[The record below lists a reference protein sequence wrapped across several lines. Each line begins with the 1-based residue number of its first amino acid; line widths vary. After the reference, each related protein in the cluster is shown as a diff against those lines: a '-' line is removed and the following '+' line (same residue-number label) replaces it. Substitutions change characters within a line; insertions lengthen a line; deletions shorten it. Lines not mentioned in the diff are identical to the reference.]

1 MSAVPKLAD
10 KKSLRNLVPLNGLS
24 NTHFEELARKAKI
37 IDLSTGKLLFKKGER
52 DNATCYVLSGEI
64 ALHDGTDIKLT
75 IQGGTEEARH
85 PIAPQQPRQL
95 SARAKTP
102 VTIVSID
109 SGLLDVMLSWEQSSG
124 YEVTEVDADEE
135 EDWMTR
141 MMQSELMQRLPATN
155 LQQLFMRMQE
165 APAEA
170 GEVIV
175 NQDDEGDYYYIIK
188 EGKCIVSRRPSA
200 NAKSVK
206 LAELTDG
213 DSFGEESLLS
223 GARRNATV
231 TMLTKGRLMRLS
243 KNDFNELLKSP
254 LLSQVSYDEAK
265 ELIQDGAVILDVRLP
280 GEYSNAHLKDSINVP
295 LAAIR
300 NEISGFDLDK
310 PYVVYCDT
318 GRRSTSAVFL
328 LGQFGIDAHV
338 LKDGL
343 SGVPLE
349 EYTEVQ
355 KNESDE
361 QIKSIEMAA
370 DVIDINREK
379 ELTVSATEAA
389 NSINVKLEQ
398 QVSLLT
404 SKTEN
409 LKKKLKEAE
418 ARVKE
423 GEQEVRLL
431 QNAAIKEKKK
441 ESEVEEVLIEAQNRE
456 VELIRVKEQ
465 LVKAESQ
472 VGKYKVLAASV
483 EDAEILGGKIERLKE
498 LLLSEQTQK
507 TRMEEEVAALKEKF
521 EKELAGSHEN
531 TEDIQRQFDENQNT
545 RQGLESEL
553 ASSGATIELLKKN
566 TEELESQLNV
576 LNEKLDSEVKSGTD
590 KLVLLE
596 EELRQ
601 EKQELTRARD
611 DLAGTRTELEG
622 KESELKTLR
631 EGAESEVKSGTDKL
645 VLLEEE
651 LRQEKQELA
660 RARDDLAGTRT
671 ELEGKESELK
681 ALREGAESEGKSV
694 SEKLGSLGKEL
705 KRERQELT
713 QTRKDLTKAR
723 KDLESHTV
731 EIKATEEAYQY
742 KLGQVQSE
750 KEQLELGFNK
760 ELKELRRRLAESGK
774 GVEKQLSVLQREVEE
789 AVSARNKITRQL
801 DETNR
806 KLDGSLEDNAR
817 LESEQGE
824 LKNELGKNKD
834 KLASV
839 TNDLNRSKE
848 ELENSKYELGRNKDE
863 LENAR
868 NRLSQ
873 NKDEL
878 ENARNGLSQNKDELE
893 NARNGLS
900 QIKDELENA
909 RNELSQNKDELENAR
924 NELSQNNSTLAEKEK
939 ERNGINNELAALRAI
954 YAQKESEIT
963 LLQKELDESRN
974 RIGALTSKDGDIE
987 NGRLEAEQG
996 LKLVKQEYEQ
1006 AANESREKT
1015 RQLEK
1020 EIEQKDREIIEANR
1034 KAEEAI
1040 SLRTDAESS
1049 FTVMESEARQINLES
1064 EGMKKS
1070 LSESEEKLKSQQA
1083 ELESLKKEKQEWLDS
1098 QNDAGQKVD
1107 ANFLQSRINEL
1118 EAQLKDSQNMMAESR
1133 DSIRKFE
1140 NDLSM
1145 ERHKSDRDNSLQTQI
1160 EKLKRE
1166 MEEQLEN
1173 YKSEIDDDAVSI
1185 NNENEKLRD
1194 ELKQLYKEQ
1203 EIAIETGKPVTAKRL
1218 MPVREPANNPAPK
1231 QPAATDHSAL
1241 FDLPD
1246 IDKNLFSN
1254 NATVAAPKSK
1264 LIMFVV
1270 VSLFLSIVSA
1280 GGVYWYFVLNNG
1292 GQGQK
1297 LISAGNES
1305 VTEPDNIP
1313 AAGSKKDNP
1322 ARKVARKSL
1331 FNFDKKMANTP
1342 KVALKKAGKTRPT
1355 KVFRDT
1361 LKAGGRGPYMA
1372 GAPAGVFNMGSPSSS
1387 VQFEERPEH
1396 TVKIRKFS
1404 ISKYEISFDEYDRF
1418 VADTGRPRPSDSG
1431 WGRGKRPV
1439 INVSWNDAVAYTKW
1453 LSRQT
1458 GRLYRLPSE
1467 AEWEYAAR
1475 AGTKGKYWWG
1485 NKVGKN
1491 RANCFNCG
1499 SQWDRASTAPVGK
1512 FRSNALGLHDMAGN
1526 VAEWVSDCYHENYKG
1541 APADGSAWVEASCD
1555 SHVTRGGSYRSTA
1568 DNVRV
1573 TGRSGLSSD
1582 SALDQLGFRIV
1593 RVR

>member
-601 EKQELTRARD
+601 EKQEL
-611 DLAGTRTELEG
+611 
-622 KESELKTLR
+622 
-631 EGAESEVKSGTDKL
+631 
-645 VLLEEE
+645 
-651 LRQEKQELA
+651 A

-694 SEKLGSLGKEL
+694 SEKLGSLEKEL

-868 NRLSQ
+868 N
-873 NKDEL
+873 
-878 ENARNGLSQNKDELE
+878 GLSQN
-893 NARNGLS
+893 
-900 QIKDELENA
+900 KDELENA